1 MLGHKTSPNKF
12 KRTEI
17 TSNIFSEPQ
26 EYLEVMNIK
35 EDKKVFLF
43 DYFGFDKN
51 RELVEYTIS
60 YHLPQYSKYSFVTKI
75 EHRK

>member
-26 EYLEVMNIK
+26 WYETSGQLHEETRKFQICGDKTTLLNNQRVK
-35 EDKKVFLF
+35 EDIKR
-43 DYFGFDKN
+43 N
-51 RELVEYTIS
+51 
-60 YHLPQYSKYSFVTKI
+60 
-75 EHRK
+75 